1 MKFICTQE
9 NLHKGLQIVSH
20 VSGRNAA
27 LPILNNVL
35 LKVKDNLI
43 ILSATNLEIGISAVI
58 RGKVEEQ
65 GEFTIQAKLFTD
77 FISFLPHENVE
88 VELKDESF
96 HISCG
101 SQQTV
106 IKGVGAS
113 EFPLIPE
120 IVREKPFVIKT
131 NDLRSGLAQTMF
143 SVMVDEA
150 RPEISGVLFDF
161 NNNFLTVAGTDSYRL
176 AEKKIALKASGATE
190 EKKAII
196 PLRTLQE
203 LYRILSDNDAVE
215 EVAIYLDDNQILFKY
230 GETEIISRLVEGQYP
245 DYQQIIPTN
254 QKTKA
259 LVKTSEFTR
268 IVKAASLFCKPGI
281 NDIKLTFVS
290 AQGELIVSSINN
302 AIGENLAKIEAKI
315 NGEDNEAVFNYRYL
329 LDGLNNI
336 GADEIS
342 LELVSESAPG
352 ILKKAGDD
360 SYLYIIMPIRQ

>member
-9 NLHKGLQIVSH
+9 NLHRGLQTVSH
-20 VSGRNAA
+20 ISGRNAT

-35 LKVKDNLI
+35 LRVKDGLI
-43 ILSATNLEIGISAVI
+43 VLNATNLEIGVSAVI
-58 RGKVEEQ
+58 RGKIEDQ
-65 GEFTIQAKLFTD
+65 GEFTIQAKLFAD
-77 FISFLPHENVE
+77 FISFLPRENVE
-88 VELKDESF
+88 VELKDDSF

-101 SQQTV
+101 SQQTI
-106 IKGVGAS
+106 IKGVGTS
-113 EFPLIPE
+113 DFPLIPE

-131 NDLRSGLAQTMF
+131 NDLRMGLSQVMF
-143 SVMVDEA
+143 AVMVDES
-150 RPEISGVLFDF
+150 RPEISGVFFSF
-161 NNNFLTVAGTDSYRL
+161 NNNSLRIAGTDSYRL
-176 AEKKIALKASGATE
+176 AEKRLPLQASGSAE

-230 GETEIISRLVEGQYP
+230 GETELISRLVEGQYP
-245 DYQQIIPTN
+245 DYQQIIPTD

-259 LVKTSEFTR
+259 LIKTSELSR

-281 NDIKLTFVS
+281 NDVKLTFLS
-290 AQGELIVSSINN
+290 AKNELIVSSINS
-302 AIGENLAKIEAKI
+302 AIGENLGRIEVKIT
-315 NGEDNEAVFNYRYL
+315 GEDNEVVFNYRYL
-329 LDGLNNI
+329 LDGLSNV